1 MNVNAPYIG
10 RIWSP
15 ELAFGAE
22 IAAFPMADTKKEQK
36 LSKNRKKTAKK
47 MARVVV
53 AAQVQDA
60 TEWEKGF

>member
-1 MNVNAPYIG
+1 MNVNARYIG

-22 IAAFPMADTKKEQK
+22 RASFLMVDTKKDQG

-53 AAQVQDA
+53 ATQVQDA